1 MVVLGED
8 PRAPASQQ
16 SEHPGRQVT
25 RRVDRIAAVVAEA
38 EANAEDSEANTHGNQ
53 LSNENM
59 LSCYHETSQ
68 PEASITCLSSFM
80 LRGSVMAQMQ
90 RSSNIVPRN

>member
-1 MVVLGED
+1 MVVLRED

-25 RRVDRIAAVVAEA
+25 RRVDRVAAVVAEA
-38 EANAEDSEANTHGNQ
+38 ESNAEDSEANTHGNQ
-53 LSNENM
+53 LSNENT
-59 LSCYHETSQ
+59 SCHETSQ

-90 RSSNIVPRN
+90 SSSNIVPRN

>member
-1 MVVLGED
+1 MVVLRED
-8 PRAPASQQ
+8 TRAPASQQ

-25 RRVDRIAAVVAEA
+25 RRVDRVAAVVAKA
-38 EANAEDSEANTHGNQ
+38 ESYAEDSEANTDGNQ
-53 LSNENM
+53 LSNKNT
-59 LSCYHETSQ
+59 SYHETSQ